1 MPLSAEKLLR
11 EHGLR
16 VTPQRLA
23 VLELFLSESG
33 FHRSADQIRNR
44 LLPHIPGLAR
54 GTTYKVLQELVN
66 AHICEELPT
75 PEGLSLY
82 GIRLEP
88 HHHFVCRNCHR
99 WFDIDVKGVEDLH
112 ITSVLPGFGI
122 SEVAVT
128 FHGIC
133 SNCRSANEAR

>member
-54 GTTYKVLQELVN
+54 GTTYKVLQEFVN

>member
-1 MPLSAEKLLR
+1 MSLSAEKLLR

-33 FHRSADQIRNR
+33 IHRSADQIRNR
-44 LLPHIPGLAR
+44 LLPRIPGLAR

-88 HHHFVCRNCHR
+88 HHHFVCQICHR
-99 WFDIDVKGVEDLH
+99 WFDIDVKGVDDLH
-112 ITSVLPGFGI
+112 ITSILPGSVI
-122 SEVAVT
+122 SDATIT
-128 FHGIC
+128 FHGVC
-133 SNCRSANEAR
+133 SYCRSANESR